1 MAILFNSPQD
11 DAGEFGAWR
20 KPLTAADPNIDL
32 RFWPDVGRVEDI
44 EYALVW
50 LPEPG
55 DMQRYPNLKVIFN
68 LGAGVDKLLADK
80 TLPYHIPIV
89 RLVDPGLTSGMT
101 EYVLLHTLRHH
112 RGQHVLDRQQ
122 KDRVWRQKLFPL
134 ARNRK
139 VGIMGLGVLGTDAAA
154 KLVALDF
161 DVAGWS
167 RRHKSLPGVTSYHG
181 EEGLKAFLAR
191 TEILVCLLPLTA
203 ETRGILNAKLLAQLP
218 QGACLI
224 NAARGGHLV
233 DADLI
238 AALDSGHI
246 AHATLDVFH
255 QEPLPA
261 DHPFWVHPKITVTP
275 HVASLTQPETAI
287 PVVLDGIRRHKAG
300 LPIPNTVDLKKGY

>member
-11 DAGEFGAWR
+11 DAGEFEAWR
-20 KPLTAADPNIDL
+20 KPMAAVDPNIDL
-32 RFWPDVGRVEDI
+32 RIWPDVGRVEDI
-44 EYALVW
+44 DYALVW

-55 DMQRYPNLKVIFN
+55 DMKRYPNLKVIFN

-80 TLPYHIPIV
+80 TLPYHLPIV
-89 RLVDPGLTSGMT
+89 RLVDPGLTAGMT
-101 EYVLLHTLRHH
+101 EYVLLHTLRYH
-112 RGQHVLDRQQ
+112 RGQQILDEQQ
-122 KDRVWRQKLFPL
+122 KQRVWRQKLFPL

-139 VGIMGLGVLGTDAAA
+139 VGIMGIGVLGADAAA
-154 KLVALDF
+154 KLVALEF

-167 RRHKSLPGVTSYHG
+167 RQPKSLPGVKSFHG

-191 TEILVCLLPLTA
+191 TEILICLLPLTA
-203 ETRGILNAKLLAQLP
+203 GTRGILNAKLFAQLP
-218 QGACLI
+218 KGAFLI

-238 AALDSGHI
+238 AALESGHI

-261 DHPFWVHPKITVTP
+261 DNPLWAHPKITVTP

-287 PVVLDGIRRHKAG
+287 PVVFEGIRLHQAG
-300 LPIPNTVDLKKGY
+300 LPIPNPVDLTKGY

>member
-1 MAILFNSPQD
+1 MVILFNSPHD
-11 DAGEFGAWR
+11 DAGEFEAWR
-20 KPLTAADPNIDL
+20 KPLLKADSTMEL
-32 RFWPDVGRVEDI
+32 RFWPDVGRVEDVD
-44 EYALVW
+44 YALVW
-50 LPEPG
+50 LPQPG

-68 LGAGVDKLLADK
+68 LGAGVDKLLTDK
-80 TLPYHIPIV
+80 TLPYHLPIV

-101 EYVLLHTLRHH
+101 EYVLMHTLRYH
-112 RGQHVLDRQQ
+112 RGQHVLDEQQ
-122 KDRVWRQKLFPL
+122 KQSLWRQKLYPL
-134 ARNRK
+134 SRNRR
-139 VGIMGLGVLGTDAAA
+139 VGIMGLGVLGADAAA

-167 RRHKSLPGVTSYHG
+167 RQPKSLPGVKSYHG
-181 EEGLKAFLAR
+181 EDGLKDFLAR

-203 ETRGILNAKLLAQLP
+203 ETRGALNARLFAQLP
-218 QGACLI
+218 KGAYLI

-233 DADLI
+233 DQDLI
-238 AALDSGHI
+238 AALDSGQI

-261 DHPFWVHPKITVTP
+261 NNPFWAHPKVTVTP

-287 PVVLDGIRRHKAG
+287 PVVLEGIRLYKAG